1 MEFCIFHD
9 LSYRTTMESA
19 LLKIMF
25 DQILEGRDIPG
36 VGSVLRM
43 TAKRAG
49 ECKSGMPY
57 TMTDNLWHVVYW
69 QEIWLQ
75 ELRGEKMIPTM
86 QIWAGDWQG
95 TDEYQF
101 GELRE
106 KFLQGLEE
114 ARLMCKG
121 ELDAD
126 RANLLLR
133 IGIHATYHIGQLNLI
148 KRVA

>member
-1 MEFCIFHD
+1 
-9 LSYRTTMESA
+9 MESVA
-19 LLKIMF
+19 LKMMF
-25 DQILEGRDIPG
+25 DQILEGRDIPV
-36 VGSVLRM
+36 VGSVMRM
-43 TAKRAG
+43 TAKRAS

-57 TMTDNLWHVVYW
+57 TLTDNLWHVVYW

-75 ELRGEKMIPTM
+75 ELRGEKTMPMM

-95 TDEYQF
+95 TEEHQF

-121 ELDAD
+121 DLANERAEL
-126 RANLLLR
+126 LMR
-133 IGIHATYHIGQLNLI
+133 IGIHAAYHIGQLNLI